1 MCQDAVVP
9 KHSSSLAARAANTRC
24 LGIVLHQM
32 CLGSYHQHHGTYASI
47 LSPGSRS
54 SHSICLEMTLQLPSP
69 TLRLCGP
76 ECWLTS
82 IQMTFACDP
91 AFDPCHVYWSLFT
104 SFIWLWNAVNVSAP
118 SLPGRRSME
127 IEFLTAVLV
136 SGVRD
141 CGNHSIS
148 CRSVV
153 RVAVLLSVSV
163 ILTEVSFSTWVLL
176 IKYSLHD
183 RMLTSM

>member
-1 MCQDAVVP
+1 M
-9 KHSSSLAARAANTRC
+9 
-24 LGIVLHQM
+24 
-32 CLGSYHQHHGTYASI
+32 
-47 LSPGSRS
+47 
-54 SHSICLEMTLQLPSP
+54 
-69 TLRLCGP
+69 
-76 ECWLTS
+76 
-82 IQMTFACDP
+82 
-91 AFDPCHVYWSLFT
+91 
-104 SFIWLWNAVNVSAP
+104 NVSAP

-163 ILTEVSFSTWVLL
+163 ILTEVSFST
-176 IKYSLHD
+176 
-183 RMLTSM
+183 